1 MCRLFGAAASAPV
14 DISFELLGADNPL
27 IQQSERH
34 DSGWGIAY
42 YVGPQ
47 PEVLRFAKAA
57 HGDPGFPEAAS
68 AVSNLFVVHV
78 RRATVGGLKLENTHP
93 FSHDRYTYCHNGT
106 ILQPADLLDL
116 SDRAPRGD
124 TDSEIFFNALV
135 TMLDPADVV
144 GSLRRTVE
152 AVCDR
157 CRFSALNFLFCD
169 GRRLYAYKLGL
180 YKMFWLVRNLDLDAD
195 TRTHYHLHLER
206 PHGEHVALVSSE
218 KLTDAEPWGEF
229 EQDELLICDPA
240 DPDHPR
246 IERLLGERAAE
257 IEFVPVDAIE
267 SLRGAERGEW
277 AARRAA
283 TGA

>member
-27 IQQSERH
+27 IQQSARH

-42 YVGPQ
+42 YLDGRAQVQ
-47 PEVLRFAKAA
+47 RFPHAA
-57 HGDPGFPEAAS
+57 HGDPGFAEAARAKS
-68 AVSNLFVVHV
+68 SLFVVHV

-93 FSHDRYTYCHNGT
+93 FSRDHYTYCHNGT
-106 ILQPADLLDL
+106 ILKPAVLRELA
-116 SDRAPRGD
+116 DRAPRGD
-124 TDSEIFFNALV
+124 TDSEYFFNALM
-135 TMLDPADVV
+135 TTLDADDVI

-152 AVCDR
+152 AVSDR
-157 CRFSALNFLFCD
+157 CSFSALNFLFCD
-169 GRRLYAYKLGL
+169 GERLYAYRLGL
-180 YKMFWLVRNLDLDAD
+180 YRLFWLVRNLDLDAD

-206 PHGEHVALVSSE
+206 PHGEHVVLVSSE
-218 KLTDAEPWGEF
+218 KLTEAEPWGEF

-267 SLRGAERGEW
+267 SLTGTERGEW
-277 AARRAA
+277 AAQRAA
-283 TGA
+283 AGA